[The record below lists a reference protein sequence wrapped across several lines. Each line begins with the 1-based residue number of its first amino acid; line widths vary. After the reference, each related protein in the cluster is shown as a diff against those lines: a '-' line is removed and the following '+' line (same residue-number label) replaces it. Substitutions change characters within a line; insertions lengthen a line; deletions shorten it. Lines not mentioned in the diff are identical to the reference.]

1 MVCAGRSAACLERVR
16 LPAWGAA
23 GAAARPGLLPSPGSS
38 PGAAPAI
45 ALGPHFI
52 ADAAARAA
60 PAVVHVAVAPPPA
73 RLADSQFAPQ
83 ARRHGLHGGAEQAG
97 PLQAVLAAAGAALRS
112 AKRAHAR
119 CCCVRLA

>member
-1 MVCAGRSAACLERVR
+1 VR

-38 PGAAPAI
+38 PGATPAV

-52 ADAAARAA
+52 ADAAAKAA

-73 RLADSQFAPQ
+73 RPADSQFALQ
-83 ARRHGLHGGAEQAG
+83 ERHNRSHGGAEQAG
-97 PLQAVLAAAGAALRS
+97 PLQAVLAALGAALR
-112 AKRAHAR
+112 AAQRTHAR
-119 CCCVRLA
+119 CCCLRLA